1 MILLILLFL
10 SLYSKSLFTFKAKRI
25 SCSFTY
31 GASKKKHMYN
41 YKVTHSGDLIKYKKF
56 LIIVNKNK
64 NIFLNNVVLAKNF
77 KLFIISIS

>member
-1 MILLILLFL
+1 MAHL
-10 SLYSKSLFTFKAKRI
+10 
-25 SCSFTY
+25 
-31 GASKKKHMYN
+31 KKNMYN
-41 YKVTHSGDLIKYKKF
+41 YKVTHCGDLIKYKKI